1 MIEEANDVLLSKGY
15 SAAQLSVHTSPLPGK
30 ALLKGSKIG
39 SPFADSEETV
49 VWVVENCIPSFSEL
63 GRRTITP
70 HELRACLE
78 RA

>member
-1 MIEEANDVLLSKGY
+1 MSFPFDLLS
-15 SAAQLSVHTSPLPGK
+15 
-30 ALLKGSKIG
+30 
-39 SPFADSEETV
+39 DSEETV
-49 VWVVENCIPSFSEL
+49 LWVVENCIPTFSEL